1 MRRIRMIRSLA
12 CFSIFAF
19 ALVIAVSGCGGGGSS
34 PDASVIDA
42 TASQEAAGPPQPFCT
57 GKSALASV
65 TDLSGTWVMRLVG
78 AQVTNAQFV
87 GQISSQNVFY
97 MLANVTQNGSA
108 VALDGRYCDRAEN
121 NAPNALVPVIIPAAW
136 AHTETPVHRA
146 GLFTVGA
153 DGFAV
158 LTLLPYTENV
168 GMLASCTGTL
178 PTSATDSC
186 VYDEDGDGQPGITIA
201 LSGLSTS
208 GRLFSVQRQTTSASA
223 IAVAANRIEGS
234 LTFDSQ
240 QSVVASD
247 PVGLTAQYQNSQTFT
262 DPVAC
267 NSNLTM
273 VKIADAP
280 SMAGVVDGG
289 DWDGGILDGG
299 AAVDGGAVSCDWVR
313 ANESVLFP

>member
-1 MRRIRMIRSLA
+1 MRM
-12 CFSIFAF
+12 
-19 ALVIAVSGCGGGGSS
+19 
-34 PDASVIDA
+34 
-42 TASQEAAGPPQPFCT
+42 
-57 GKSALASV
+57 
-65 TDLSGTWVMRLVG
+65 VG
-78 AQVTNAQFV
+78 AQVTNAPYV
-87 GQISSQNVFY
+87 GKISSQNVFY
-97 MLANVTQNGSA
+97 VLVTVTQNGAA
-108 VALDGRYCDRAEN
+108 VFLDGGYCDRVEN

-136 AHTETPVHRA
+136 AHTETPVHRT
-146 GLFTVGA
+146 GLFAVGS
-153 DGFAV
+153 DGFPV
-158 LTLLPYTENV
+158 FSLLADTENV
-168 GMLASCTGTL
+168 GVLPSCTGAL
-178 PTSATDSC
+178 PTSVNDC
-186 VYDEDGDGQPGITIA
+186 VYDEDGDGQPGITVA

-223 IAVAANRIEGS
+223 IVVAPNRIEGALS
-234 LTFDSQ
+234 FDSQ
-240 QSVVASD
+240 QSVLASD
-247 PVGLTAQYQNSQTFT
+247 PVGLAVQYQNSQTFT